1 MRRLILAALAVLIP
15 AAASAQQTYEVQT
28 ATVPPTID
36 GVRTPG
42 EWGSASAAASG
53 FELLRTNP
61 PDPDLHG
68 ISFQALWDANAL
80 YLIIESEY
88 TGWST
93 STGFSGTIGSDC
105 VLSCGTQFSFDL
117 WDINF
122 DPNRDG
128 EPNNDIGTGDNALD
142 VYQFAFNTYLGDSS
156 IVAGV
161 VTHSGVFMEAKVNQ
175 TFGNAGAY
183 APDKGATDWTMIS
196 KTTATPNAA
205 GKGAV
210 IELVL
215 PWSTFGADGG
225 ISGAEQG
232 LLHDFAPS
240 PGDEWLANI
249 AAISSDSVN
258 FLPIWNWNETQSFAP
273 RPNGVFRFVSP
284 PPSTSAPVYLRSEVG
299 QPWNAST
306 NEAAMDAAFGGGN
319 WLDERYETVDTN
331 VLFSEPRFIYM
342 EGGDTNADELESFLG
357 ANLQQIHHFIAFGG
371 VVFFN
376 AAPNEGDG
384 MGYPDAAGGQSIA
397 LNYSDFS
404 VDPIAT
410 AIPSHPIFSGPFP
423 TTTSFTGGAFA
434 HGSLTG
440 PGLRSLLDDSGARI
454 VLAEGAIGHGLA
466 VYGGMTPTLFHGPQ
480 PDADNLRANI
490 LAYGESRIFLPEP
503 SLNATLLAGM
513 VTLALHA
520 TRRQKARSLRLQDP
534 LE

>member
-15 AAASAQQTYEVQT
+15 GAASAQQTYEVQT
-28 ATVPPTID
+28 ATSPPTID
-36 GVRTPG
+36 GVRSPG
-42 EWGSASAAASG
+42 EWDGASAAASG

-68 ISFQALWDANAL
+68 IGFQALWDSNAL

-93 STGFSGTIGSDC
+93 STGFSGTIGTDC

-117 WDINF
+117 WDLNF

-128 EPNNDIGTGDNALD
+128 EANADGGVGDAALD
-142 VYQFAFNTYLGDSS
+142 AYQIAFNTYLGDSS

-161 VTHSGVFMEAKVNQ
+161 VSHSGVFMEAKVNQ

-183 APDKGATDWTMIS
+183 APEKGATDWTMVS
-196 KTTATPNAA
+196 KATATPNAD
-205 GKGAV
+205 GKGVV
-210 IELVL
+210 IELVF

-232 LLHDFAPS
+232 LLHDFAPN
-240 PGDEWLANI
+240 PGDEWLANV
-249 AAISSDSVN
+249 AAISSDTLN

-273 RPNGVFRFVSP
+273 RPNGVLRFVSQP
-284 PPSTSAPVYLRSEVG
+284 SSTSAPVYLRSAVG
-299 QPWNAST
+299 QPWSAST
-306 NEAAMDAAFGGGN
+306 NEAAMDAAFGAGN

-331 VLFSEPRFIYM
+331 ALFSTPRFVYM

-357 ANLQQIHHFIAFGG
+357 ANLQQIRNFIAFGG

-384 MGYPDAAGGQSIA
+384 MGYPDASGGQSVA
-397 LNYSDFS
+397 LNYPDFS
-404 VDPIAT
+404 VDPVGT
-410 AIPSHPIFSGPFP
+410 AIASHAIFNGPFP
-423 TTTSFTGGAFA
+423 TTTSFTGDAFA
-434 HGSLTG
+434 HGSVTG
-440 PGLRSLLDDSGARI
+440 PGLTSLLDDAGARI
-454 VLAEGAIGHGLA
+454 VLAEGAIGHGRAL
-466 VYGGMTPTLFHGPQ
+466 YGGMTPTLFHGPQ

-490 LAYGESRIFLPEP
+490 LAYGESQVFVPEP
-503 SLNATLLAGM
+503 STVSGLLAGII
-513 VTLALHA
+513 ALVCAEH
-520 TRRQKARSLRLQDP
+520 RRKRRSLGS
-534 LE
+534 